1 LSKDKHWAL
10 VTGAASGIGR
20 AVALDLAAQGYNL
33 LLVDMNADGLSELK
47 AELAESPV
55 SVSLKTLDLTELSS
69 LAGFCNE
76 IECFDG
82 TLDCAFLNAGV
93 VTPGDVLSLDRAL
106 LTRDVDVNLKSAMW
120 LNQACGRKMQAQ
132 GSGHIINTASMAALV
147 SLKGAAS
154 YSASK
159 FGLRGFLI
167 ALREEL
173 RPHGV
178 FVSMMLP
185 SAIDTPML
193 RYEANHGGSALNFLS
208 NPSSVEDVVRVFNK
222 AQRSKRLEYFIPY
235 SDSLMGR
242 LVCIF
247 PGLLARFYPV
257 LSYLGERGREKFLRS
272 IDS

>member
-1 LSKDKHWAL
+1 MSREKHWAL
-10 VTGAASGIGR
+10 VTGAASGIGK
-20 AVALDLAAQGYNL
+20 AVAVDLAAQGYNL
-33 LLVDMNADGLSELK
+33 LLADMNADGLSELK
-47 AELAESPV
+47 AELGGFAV
-55 SVSLKTLDLTELSS
+55 SVSLKVLDLADLSA
-69 LAGFCNE
+69 LDGFCDE

-82 TLDCAFLNAGV
+82 KLDYAFLNAGV
-93 VTPGDVLSLDRAL
+93 VTPGDVLALDRAR

-120 LNQACGRKMQAQ
+120 LNQACARKMRSQ

-173 RPHGV
+173 RQNGV
-178 FVSMMLP
+178 FVSMILP

-193 RYEANHGGSALNFLS
+193 RYEAKNGGSALNFLS
-208 NPSSVEDVVRVFNK
+208 EPSSVEDVVRVFNK
-222 AQRSKRLEYFIPY
+222 AQKSKKLEYFIPY

-247 PGLLARFYPV
+247 PGILGRFYSI
-257 LSYLGERGREKFLRS
+257 LSKLGERGRKRFLRG